1 MCSPRAPLEETE
13 NGGGLGENSVVKSKR
28 EGFKERVGA
37 CVKDCKCAS
46 EVRIENRVL
55 YLAFLVCFC
64 LFFNLK
70 IFIDI

>member
-13 NGGGLGENSVVKSKR
+13 NGGGLGENNVVKSKR

-46 EVRIENRVL
+46 EVRLKTCFV
-55 YLAFLVCFC
+55 FGFFC
-64 LFFNLK
+64 LFLF
-70 IFIDI
+70 IF